1 MDQFEKLLNEI
12 GSSLVFYETGGN
24 QEFISENIFDL
35 TGYYSEEIRLNRDLF
50 PGLINPED
58 YIETNFKIKNWHKQS
73 EPGVL
78 TMEFRI
84 RSVKG
89 IQIWLEDHLIGM
101 KKNDAKFMQGIMI
114 NVNPLKERFTAL
126 LQLRTE
132 WNDREDADLKEKE
145 IVFKDIQRQ
154 LSDMEKMAA
163 IRHEKIGNFLEY
175 VKKENISFEEKF
187 KSKD

>member
-1 MDQFEKLLNEI
+1 MDQFEKLLSEI
-12 GSSLVFYETGGN
+12 GLSPVFYETGGN
-24 QEFISENIFDL
+24 QEFISDNIFEL
-35 TGYYSEEIRLNRDLF
+35 TGYYSEEIKLNRDLF

-89 IQIWLEDHLIGM
+89 KQIWLEDHLIGM
-101 KKNDAKFMQGIMI
+101 KKDETKFMQGMMVNI
-114 NVNPLKERFTAL
+114 NPMKERFTAL

-132 WNDREDADLKEKE
+132 WNDRENADLKEKE
-145 IVFKDIQRQ
+145 IVFLDIQRQ
-154 LSDMEKMAA
+154 LNEMEKVTAL
-163 IRHEKIGNFLEY
+163 RLEKIGKFLEY
-175 VKKENISFEEKF
+175 VKKEEISFEEKF
-187 KSKD
+187 KSKN